1 MSPLP
6 TQFAPAERS
15 TEAQIRHDT
24 ETYVKSSTIVAMLDA
39 VPNLLLILNENRQ
52 AIFAN
57 EACLNLLNLRNRS
70 ELLGYRPG
78 ELIGCAHSTETP
90 GGCGTSEY
98 CRNCGAVKAI
108 LSSIKGAQST
118 QECRITLR
126 NGDSL
131 DLEAT
136 AKPLEL
142 NGRHFTVFTLTDIAG
157 EKRRRALERIFFH
170 DVLNTAG
177 VLASSTEFMK
187 IEPAEATSMID
198 DLYRASHQLID
209 EIRSQRDLIAAE
221 SGDLQAMPTIFS
233 VADFVKGLVNQYSHH
248 QSAEGRQLAL
258 DLGDAMIMLTT
269 DQVLLGRVI
278 GNMIKNALEAS
289 HEGDAITVGY
299 TSDAHEVT
307 FSVHNP
313 TYIPHN
319 HQLQIFNRS
328 FSTKGSGRG
337 LGTYSMKL
345 LSERYLRGR
354 VSFES
359 TKENGTTFYA
369 KFPLA

>member
-1 MSPLP
+1 MSALP

-15 TEAQIRHDT
+15 TEAQIRHDAD
-24 ETYVKSSTIVAMLDA
+24 TYVKSSTIVAMLDA

-57 EACLNLLNLRNRS
+57 EACLQLLQVKNRS

-78 ELIGCAHSTETP
+78 ELIGCAHSIETP

-108 LSSIKGAQST
+108 LSSIQGAAST

-131 DLEAT
+131 DLEAS

-142 NGRHFTVFTLTDIAG
+142 NGRHLTVFTLTDIAG

-187 IEPAEATSMID
+187 IEPTEATSMID
-198 DLYRASHQLID
+198 DLYRASHRLID
-209 EIRSQRDLIAAE
+209 EIRSQRDLMAAE
-221 SGDLQAMPTIFS
+221 TGELQPMPTIFN
-233 VADFVKGLVNQYSHH
+233 VADFLKGLVTQYNHH
-248 QSAEGRQLAL
+248 EVIEGRQLVMTM
-258 DLGDAMIMLTT
+258 GDAMVMVTT
-269 DQVLLGRVI
+269 DQVLLGRVL

-289 HEGDAITVGY
+289 HQGDVITVAY
-299 TSDAHEVT
+299 TSDTREVT

-313 TYIPHN
+313 NFIPYN

-345 LSERYLRGR
+345 LSERYLRGG

-369 KFPLA
+369 KYPLA